1 MHIIVNCTYGHQIF
15 DYMCMLHV
23 VADYVDLICTC
34 VSGLD
39 FCVCVHLARNYQPES
54 GWGAPSI
61 AGIFWNQFQPMCQL
75 SPKHS

>member
-61 AGIFWNQFQPMCQL
+61 AGIFLEPISTDVSTF
-75 SPKHS
+75 PKA